1 MRRRTRMGRMV
12 GRIFMDAKGRDG
24 FVGNGNAKDMIWPIP
39 AGFLWKALEKQG
51 GGGTFFRPEWI
62 G

>member
-1 MRRRTRMGRMV
+1 MVRRM
-12 GRIFMDAKGRDG
+12 FMDVKGRDG
-24 FVGNGNAKDMIWPIP
+24 FVGNGNAKDVIWPIP

-51 GGGTFFRPEWI
+51 GGGTLFCPERI